1 MWDLLQAISTRKTR
15 YAEALRLL
23 EGVSME
29 IHECRRSRQKLMLQ
43 FPREPGVGAESDSL
57 CSSISDV
64 NIGECIMATSS
75 APWVPEIRT
84 TAWRL

>member
-1 MWDLLQAISTRKTR
+1 
-15 YAEALRLL
+15 
-23 EGVSME
+23 ME

-64 NIGECIMATSS
+64 NIGECILGSS
-75 APWVPEIRT
+75 ISDVNIGECI
-84 TAWRL
+84 LGSSISDVNVGECILGSSISDVNIGECIL